1 MQPVWKKI
9 LCAATAIWVLGA
21 CEVNIGVSDS
31 ASASEPAPVSS
42 KPDSKL
48 PANAPEYLV
57 ASQASYPP
65 FEFRDENG
73 QIVGYDVD
81 LLTAIGEDQG
91 FKVRFIHHNWEGIFD
106 TLDNG
111 SRAIVASCV
120 SITEARKQKYAFS
133 EPYAQETN
141 LVAYLDQD
149 LNIDSLDDLKNLSVA
164 TQADTTQLDAM
175 RTLKGDRSDLVS
187 APTLYLAL
195 KKMVAGEVQAVVGD
209 GATLRYYLRGEPGID
224 FKTWEWKE
232 ANGAQ
237 QIGFVFKQ
245 DNEALRDKVNQG
257 LQNIKR
263 NGVYERITRQWLGD
277 SALVP
282 DAASAAS
289 ATP

>member
-31 ASASEPAPVSS
+31 ASASEPVSS
-42 KPDSKL
+42 KPVSKL

-57 ASQASYPP
+57 ATEAGYPP

-91 FKVRFIHHNWEGIFD
+91 FKVRFIHHNWEGIFNN
-106 TLDNG
+106 LDNG
-111 SRAIVASCV
+111 SRSIVAAGV
-120 SITEARKQKYAFS
+120 VVNEERQQKYAFS

-141 LVAYLDQD
+141 LAVYLDKD
-149 LNIDSLDDLKNLSVA
+149 LNINSLDDLKNLSVA
-164 TQADTTQLDAM
+164 TQAETTQAETLAA
-175 RTLKGDRSDLVS
+175 LKGGAQHLVTT
-187 APTLYLAL
+187 PTLYLAL

-209 GATLRYYLRGEPGID
+209 GAVLRYYLRGEPGID
-224 FKTWEWKE
+224 FKVWEWKE
-232 ANGAQ
+232 EGGAPP
-237 QIGFVFKQ
+237 IAFVFKK
-245 DNEALRDKVNQG
+245 DNEALRAQVNQG